1 MKEIRGTRQV
11 YGAHRFPDYT
21 YKQAVHAPID
31 LWSVDPARLN
41 PCEQFPRSDNPIRI
55 RPLPYVDLIDYCLK
69 ISEDDVAMR
78 LGTGVAQVWLQ
89 PNKYTAAREEK
100 KVWECTVGSSL
111 YLFPADIYDKWIDW
125 LVSRAFLDRRRGAQ
139 RP

>member
-11 YGAHRFPDYT
+11 YDDHLFPRYT
-21 YKQAVHAPID
+21 YRQPVFDPID
-31 LWSVDPARLN
+31 AWFPDPARLN
-41 PCEQFPRSDNPIRI
+41 PCEPFPRSDGPVRLA
-55 RPLPYVDLIDYCLK
+55 PPMYDDLIDYCVK

-78 LGTGVAQVWLQ
+78 LGSGVAQVWLQ
-89 PNKYTAAREEK
+89 PNEYTAAREEK

-125 LVSRAFLDRRRGAQ
+125 LVGRAFLDRRCGAQ

>member
-1 MKEIRGTRQV
+1 MKEIRGTGQV

-21 YKQAVHAPID
+21 YKQVVYAPID

-69 ISEDDVAMR
+69 ISEDDAMR
-78 LGTGVAQVWLQ
+78 LGSGVAQVWLQ
-89 PNKYTAAREEK
+89 PNEYTAAREEK

-125 LVSRAFLDRRRGAQ
+125 LVGRAFLDRRRGAQ